1 MRLHFGTSPGL
12 HMVWADLIQLAGA
25 ILVIVGAILPV
36 VNPPGDAPLF
46 LHTTAGCD
54 EQTRAALARRVAVHS
69 FALLL
74 GTLLL
79 GTLVLRL
86 FGLSLPEI
94 QLAGGAVVC
103 GLGWKLLND
112 EMKPADMTG
121 SNGRPVRMYGNS
133 RA

>member
-1 MRLHFGTSPGL
+1 M
-12 HMVWADLIQLAGA
+12 
-25 ILVIVGAILPV
+25 
-36 VNPPGDAPLF
+36 
-46 LHTTAGCD
+46 
-54 EQTRAALARRVAVHS
+54 HS

-112 EMKPADMTG
+112 EMLTG
-121 SNGRPVRMYGNS
+121 LR
-133 RA
+133 RAAPLNMVGDTGEETNRAA